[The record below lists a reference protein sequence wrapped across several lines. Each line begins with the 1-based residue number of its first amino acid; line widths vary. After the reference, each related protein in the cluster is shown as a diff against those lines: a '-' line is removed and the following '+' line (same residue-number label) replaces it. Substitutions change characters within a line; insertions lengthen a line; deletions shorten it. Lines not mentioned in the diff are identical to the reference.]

1 MASPSSSV
9 TFHDM
14 EKLLLDM
21 QIESF
26 EDDMSLDEEI
36 VEVFTSPCPSPDRS
50 TSEDPVAKTMT
61 MFDADFS
68 GEFSLLQ
75 SLAKTALYLPPR
87 FLFFVSRFSFLR
99 YRESSFLPCFSPFAE
114 MLQQRTSPNIFRPI
128 SVC

>member
-1 MASPSSSV
+1 MESLRTIDVSFRRPSLESCGMASPSSSV

-50 TSEDPVAKTMT
+50 TSEDPVAKTIT

-68 GEFSLLQ
+68 
-75 SLAKTALYLPPR
+75 
-87 FLFFVSRFSFLR
+87 
-99 YRESSFLPCFSPFAE
+99 E